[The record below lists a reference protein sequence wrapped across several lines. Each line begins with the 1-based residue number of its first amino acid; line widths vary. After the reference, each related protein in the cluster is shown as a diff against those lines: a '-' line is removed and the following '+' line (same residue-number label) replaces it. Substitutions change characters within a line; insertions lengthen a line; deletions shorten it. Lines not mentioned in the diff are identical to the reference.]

1 MYATMC
7 VLLFSCARCELYPDN
22 CAPQDVSHVGDKL
35 LSIRHPLLLHVLRN
49 KKKARE
55 VPMILR
61 SRWIDGTWD
70 VRDANVNGFSHANSS
85 FPTARSGVYTK
96 LPLLERLMRIKSWN
110 VASSLPCAKQ
120 EKYLISFG
128 WSIIFVVSAKKK
140 LELFSVYKF
149 LFWILPLQQNSNKRE
164 IKVEEESE
172 RQRERVITPVSFL
185 EPPQVLEWLNKC
197 NGFVRIIP
205 VSSFEKQARKQT
217 SWSCRI
223 CIVNLNQV
231 SGRRVETPANLVFL
245 LLLELVSWS
254 PTLTHTYRWVVLEK
268 RVEQVSHWWWGLALL
283 DVEHVYRYSIERCD
297 VMTVRRIRA
306 RH

>member
-61 SRWIDGTWD
+61 SRWIDGTGD

-128 WSIIFVVSAKKK
+128 WSIIFVVSAKK
-140 LELFSVYKF
+140 
-149 LFWILPLQQNSNKRE
+149 NSNYF
-164 IKVEEESE
+164 
-172 RQRERVITPVSFL
+172 QCTSF
-185 EPPQVLEWLNKC
+185 C
-197 NGFVRIIP
+197 
-205 VSSFEKQARKQT
+205 FEFY
-217 SWSCRI
+217 
-223 CIVNLNQV
+223 L
-231 SGRRVETPANLVFL
+231 
-245 LLLELVSWS
+245 
-254 PTLTHTYRWVVLEK
+254 
-268 RVEQVSHWWWGLALL
+268 
-283 DVEHVYRYSIERCD
+283 YSITATNEKSK
-297 VMTVRRIRA
+297 
-306 RH
+306 